1 MKSTDIRRARS
12 TRFRQASAAL
22 LLSFAAASC
31 SIFNPPGSLPI
42 GASLEQARQSFGG
55 PTGRYRLDD
64 GGTRLEYA
72 SPSFGKQTWMLDFD
86 ANGRLVAK
94 QQVLDEAHFA
104 QIVPGLSQQELLF
117 RLGHPAWIFGVGRQ
131 NLDVWN
137 YRFAI
142 PLGCTI
148 FQVSVLR
155 TGVVKEASQGWDPA
169 CDAPNGYL

>member
-1 MKSTDIRRARS
+1 MKTTGIERGRGVAVGRVL
-12 TRFRQASAAL
+12 AGL
-22 LLSFAAASC
+22 LLALAASSC

-42 GASLEQARQSFGG
+42 GATLAEARQSFGG
-55 PTGRYRLDD
+55 PTGQYALAA

-86 ANGRLVAK
+86 AGGRLFRK

-104 QIVPGLSQQELLF
+104 QIVPGLSQQEVLF
-117 RLGHPAWIFGVGRQ
+117 RIGHPAWIFGVGRQ

-137 YRFAI
+137 YRFSV

-148 FQVSVLR
+148 FQVSMLR
-155 TGVVKEASQGWDPA
+155 TGFVKEAAQGYDPA